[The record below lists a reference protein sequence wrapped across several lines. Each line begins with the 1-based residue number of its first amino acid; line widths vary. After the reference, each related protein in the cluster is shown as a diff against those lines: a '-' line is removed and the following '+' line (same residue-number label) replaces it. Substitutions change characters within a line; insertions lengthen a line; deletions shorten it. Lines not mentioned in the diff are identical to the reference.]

1 MTVEYPETTEA
12 AIKADNLRKTYGAT
26 KAVDGISFAVRT
38 GEIFGML
45 GPNGAGKTTTIEMVE
60 GLRKADAGAIE
71 VLGLRQPHDARTIKS
86 RIGIQL
92 QNTALYPRL
101 SVTEVIDL
109 FRTFFAGR
117 TTLPTDELIRLV
129 DLEEKRGTRSKDLS
143 GGQRQRL
150 SVALALIN
158 DPDIVF
164 LDEPTTGMDPQA
176 RRATWDMIR
185 TVRGRG
191 TTVLLTTHFMDEA
204 ERLADQIG
212 ILDNGQLV
220 ALDTPAALTQGA
232 TANAVRFTADPGLDL
247 AALAALPT
255 ATAAHEETPGAYVIE
270 TADSPALLV
279 ELTTWLR
286 QTGAGLRELRVGYGS
301 LEDVFLRLTGKEIR
315 D

>member
-176 RRATWDMIR
+176 RRQIWDVIQDL
-185 TVRGRG
+185 RGRG
-191 TTVLLTTHFMDEA
+191 KTILMTTHYMEEAQVLCDRVAIVDHGHILEMDSPTA
-204 ERLADQIG
+204 LIRRHFQ
-212 ILDNGQLV
+212 QV
-220 ALDTPAALTQGA
+220 AIEFQDGRSDSNAYKALPGVTTATSEGGRVTLYTSDAPRTMAAL
-232 TANAVRFTADPGLDL
+232 LDR
-247 AALAALPT
+247 
-255 ATAAHEETPGAYVIE
+255 E
-270 TADSPALLV
+270 TADGGAFRDVNVRGNRLAPARC
-279 ELTTWLR
+279 E
-286 QTGAGLRELRVGYGS
+286 S
-301 LEDVFLRLTGKEIR
+301 
-315 D
+315 